1 MSAVQADK
9 EPVGPKSS
17 RQWAWEFLR
26 RNPAYRDAYAQWM
39 ALPEAVRNLNIN
51 AQDLCRSLSDEIP
64 MSFFVV
70 EEQQQLDD
78 TWHEKL
84 SGKSKAE
91 DFAAVSPF
99 HPKKGVE
106 PLLGENLKEWHERT
120 LEIRKE
126 VGFTICHSSSI
137 LPRERF
143 GLKKWIDPE
152 VSPLPESD
160 TDVFEELKFEV
171 YAEFLKSEHF
181 RNKPCSISV
190 GDIART
196 EVVLKIDVMQPMHYL
211 KEQLEKIV
219 KEQRALILEV
229 MELKSDYFSGKKGGI
244 YYAYKGKGSINT
256 GGIYKEYLKIL
267 DRILMGESKKDI
279 ISIEPGFAR
288 SRSDDNNV
296 ETMEKRYDEA
306 IAIRDA
312 DYRKMAYFDDYRGE
326 IRKMKKSQKK
336 D

>member
-1 MSAVQADK
+1 MSTEQ
-9 EPVGPKSS
+9 EGEEQVGPKSS

-26 RNPAYRDAYAQWM
+26 RNPAYREAYAQWLE
-39 ALPEAVRNLNIN
+39 LPEVV
-51 AQDLCRSLSDEIP
+51 RSLKLNTQELSRSLLEDIP
-64 MSFFVV
+64 MSYFVV
-70 EEQQQLDD
+70 EEHQQLDD
-78 TWHEKL
+78 KWHEKL
-84 SGKSKAE
+84 SSKSKTE
-91 DFAAVSPF
+91 DFANLSPF

-137 LPRERF
+137 LPRERY
-143 GLKKWIDPE
+143 GLKKWVDPF

-160 TDVFEELKFEV
+160 ADIFEELKFEV

-181 RNKPCSISV
+181 HDKPCSISV
-190 GDIART
+190 EDIERT

-211 KEQLEKIV
+211 KNQLEKVV
-219 KEQRALILEV
+219 KEQRALILELI
-229 MELKSDYFSGKKGGI
+229 ERKPDYFSGKKGGI
-244 YYAYKGKGSINT
+244 YFAYKGKGSINK
-256 GGIYKEYLKIL
+256 GGVYKEYLKIL
-267 DRILMGESKKDI
+267 DKILMGESRDEI
-279 ISIEPGFAR
+279 IYVESDFAR
-288 SRSDDNNV
+288 SRSDDPDV

-306 IAIRDA
+306 LAIRDA

-326 IRKMKKSQKK
+326 IRNMKKSSKK

>member
-9 EPVGPKSS
+9 EPVEPKSS

-39 ALPEAVRNLNIN
+39 ALPEAVRSLNIKT
-51 AQDLCRSLSDEIP
+51 QELCRSLSDEIP

-126 VGFTICHSSSI
+126 VGFTLGHSSSI
-137 LPRERF
+137 LPKERF
-143 GLKKWIDPE
+143 GIKKWIDPE
-152 VSPLPESD
+152 ISPLPESEAD
-160 TDVFEELKFEV
+160 IFSELKFEV
-171 YAEFLKSEHF
+171 YAEFCESEHF
-181 RNKPCSISV
+181 RQKPRSISI
-190 GDIART
+190 GEIERT
-196 EVVLKIDVMQPMHYL
+196 EIVLKIDVEQPINFL
-211 KEQLEKIV
+211 KNKLEQIVREQRSFIEKIRER
-219 KEQRALILEV
+219 KPEF
-229 MELKSDYFSGKKGGI
+229 FSGGYKDYDGPGSLNNGGI
-244 YYAYKGKGSINT
+244 FN
-256 GGIYKEYLKIL
+256 EYLKIL
-267 DRILMGESKKDI
+267 DRILKGESKDNI
-279 ISIEPGFAR
+279 IYVEPGFGRVR
-288 SRSDDNNV
+288 SNDEYAER
-296 ETMEKRYDEA
+296 MKKRYESA
-306 IAIRDA
+306 IKFRDA
-312 DYRKMAYFDDYRGE
+312 DYLKIPYFDDYQGA
-326 IRKMKKSQKK
+326 IRNKKNGLR
-336 D
+336 

>member
-1 MSAVQADK
+1 MSAVQ
-9 EPVGPKSS
+9 ENVGPKSS

-26 RNPAYRDAYAQWM
+26 RNPTYRDAYAQWL
-39 ALPEAVRNLNIN
+39 ALPEAVRSLNIN
-51 AQDLCRSLSDEIP
+51 TQELCRSLSDEIP
-64 MSFFVV
+64 MSLFVV

-106 PLLGENLKEWHERT
+106 PLPGENLKEWHERT

-126 VGFTICHSSSI
+126 VGFTIFHSSSI
-137 LPRERF
+137 LPGERF

-160 TDVFEELKFEV
+160 ADIFVELKFEV

-190 GDIART
+190 GDIERT

-211 KEQLEKIV
+211 KSQLEKIV
-219 KEQRALILEV
+219 KEQRNFVLEI
-229 MELKSDYFSGKKGGI
+229 MERKPDYFSRKKGEI
-244 YYAYKGKGSINT
+244 YFTYKGRGSLNV
-256 GGIYKEYLKIL
+256 GGVYKEYLKIL
-267 DRILMGESKKDI
+267 DRILMGESKDNI
-279 ISIEPGFAR
+279 IYIDPGFAR
-288 SRSDDNNV
+288 LKSDDNYV

-306 IAIRDA
+306 ILIRDF

-326 IRKMKKSQKK
+326 IRNMKKSRKNG
-336 D
+336 

>member
-1 MSAVQADK
+1 MSTQQADK

-39 ALPEAVRNLNIN
+39 ALPESVRSLNIN
-51 AQDLCRSLSDEIP
+51 TQELCRSLPDEIP

-70 EEQQQLDD
+70 EEQPQLDD

-84 SGKSKAE
+84 SGKSQAE

-99 HPKKGVE
+99 HRKKGVE
-106 PLLGENLKEWHERT
+106 PLPGENLKEWHERT

-126 VGFTICHSSSI
+126 VGFTIFHSSSI

-160 TDVFEELKFEV
+160 ADIFEELEFEV

-190 GDIART
+190 GDVGRT
-196 EVVLKIDVMQPMHYL
+196 EVVLKIDVMQPMNYL

-219 KEQRALILEV
+219 KEQRAFVLEI
-229 MELKSDYFSGKKGGI
+229 MELKPDYFSRKKGGV
-244 YYAYKGKGSINT
+244 YFEYKGKGSINK

-288 SRSDDNNV
+288 SRSDDNYV

-306 IAIRDA
+306 LIIRDA

-326 IRKMKKSQKK
+326 LRKMKRAQKK